1 MEHNLLNSIDIQE
14 NFWLQNPH
22 TLVIKE
28 FKDLHTNDKSKN
40 KEDSSKTMWCL
51 FMLRDQSS
59 SNKLRNMTI
68 EDKIIE
74 LSTTYYKADWDQ
86 IQTLYDTYDT
96 HCSSYAHR
104 RLGFWKDQL
113 EERETYIKSLR
124 YGITG
129 DEDDRKEKMLSSV
142 FKLWQD
148 YEKAERMVK
157 EEDNKTETKGQR
169 RESATERGDL

>member
-1 MEHNLLNSIDIQE
+1 MEHNLLNSVDIQE
-14 NFWLQNPH
+14 NFWEQNPH
-22 TLVIKE
+22 TLIIKE
-28 FKDLHTNDKSKN
+28 FKELNEKDKSKN
-40 KEDSSKTMWCL
+40 KTNSSKTMWCL

-59 SNKLRNMTI
+59 VNKLRNMTV
-68 EDKIIE
+68 EDKITE
-74 LSTTYYKADWDQ
+74 LESTYYKADWEEVKALFDA
-86 IQTLYDTYDT
+86 YDT
-96 HCSSYAHR
+96 HCNSYAHR

-124 YGITG
+124 YGTT
-129 DEDDRKEKMLSSV
+129 DAEDDRKEKMLSSV

-169 RESATERGDL
+169 KESATERGDL